1 MKIEKIS
8 NLIYSLGAA
17 IVIFGAWAKIIH
29 KPYADLMLT
38 VGLLTEATLF
48 VYMGASDWLKKSP
61 PMQTISDA
69 VSMDKY
75 LKAPEAN
82 NASSAELT
90 KAIEKLNDN
99 LSRIFRTN

>member
-75 LKAPEAN
+75 LKAPEG